1 MLLLSVQTKL
11 CLCPSFLTHIYHVAW
26 RVSFRV
32 TSEQP
37 VAQTSFRL
45 FKIWR
50 TQECQLEINW
60 DKVKLRFLL
69 IHTWCQIVDIPYP
82 YTCMYTS
89 RSIIDRYT
97 CISLFLYSSHAKQKE
112 ANILVYIHCT
122 TIPSLDLHYIISFL
136 CDHYMQQQQL
146 IELIRQRQLE
156 KALDFAQLHLSE
168 RAEEGD
174 DVSIRCHFLP
184 ILHVSVVVC
193 IYNTDTWSIYLMWR
207 SAKWYNTIVLGGISR
222 IRENVS
228 PACFWWSDNITFW
241 RPLTN
246 SSSLQSKLRI
256 CWG

>member
-1 MLLLSVQTKL
+1 MLLLSVQTHL
-11 CLCPSFLTHIYHVAW
+11 CLCPSFLTRVYHVAW

-32 TSEQP
+32 NSQQS

-45 FKIWR
+45 FKMWR

-69 IHTWCQIVDIPYP
+69 IHTWCQIVDMPYP

-89 RSIIDRYT
+89 RLFTDRYT

-112 ANILVYIHCT
+112 ANILVYIHRT
-122 TIPSLDLHYIISFL
+122 TIPSLDHYIIISIL
-136 CDHYMQQQQL
+136 CDYYMQQQQL

-174 DVSIRCHFLP
+174 DVSIRCHFHP
-184 ILHVSVVVC
+184 
-193 IYNTDTWSIYLMWR
+193 YYMYLYQF
-207 SAKWYNTIVLGGISR
+207 SQAQQIQIV
-222 IRENVS
+222 
-228 PACFWWSDNITFW
+228 
-241 RPLTN
+241 
-246 SSSLQSKLRI
+246 
-256 CWG
+256 